1 MQIID
6 SDGNPAIIE
15 CVVTFPCN
23 ETTCLSE
30 FPNGL
35 KITPYHPIKIDN
47 NWKFPID
54 IVGAKNMNCNKVYN
68 FVLNTRKSII
78 VNNIV
83 CCTLGHNIQGSVIGH
98 NFFGTDN
105 VITNLKTKFRTGY
118 DNGLVDNITCII
130 RSPNNNNIIG
140 YDHI

>member
-1 MQIID
+1 MKTSDNNTIKISDLHKNMQIID

-35 KITPYHPIKIDN
+35 KITPYHPIKINN

-68 FVLNTRKSII
+68 FVFIKK
-78 VNNIV
+78 
-83 CCTLGHNIQGSVIGH
+83 
-98 NFFGTDN
+98 FFKL
-105 VITNLKTKFRTGY
+105 I
-118 DNGLVDNITCII
+118 
-130 RSPNNNNIIG
+130 
-140 YDHI
+140 